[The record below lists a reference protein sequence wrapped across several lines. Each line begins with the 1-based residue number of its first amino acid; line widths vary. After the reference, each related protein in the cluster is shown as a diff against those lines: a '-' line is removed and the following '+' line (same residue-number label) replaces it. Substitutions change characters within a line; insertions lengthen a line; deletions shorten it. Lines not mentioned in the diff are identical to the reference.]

1 MKSLRTLLC
10 ALCALAFVTGCDSCS
25 KKNDATSTA
34 ETDGAPAYVTVNLSP
49 TTSSS
54 AKPVPVGG
62 FKKFFPKEEGG
73 YTRVM
78 TSEKEGFSEANLLK
92 DGKEVAI
99 LTIID
104 ANKLA
109 YAKAKFEGST
119 EKLDDLPVLKI
130 GANQSSVLVK
140 DRFQVKVTSQTLDH
154 EARKAILATFD
165 LKGLGS

>member
-10 ALCALAFVTGCDSCS
+10 ALIFVSGCDSCS
-25 KKNDATSTA
+25 KKNDAKSTP
-34 ETDGAPAYVTVNLSP
+34 ETDAAPAYVTVNLSP
-49 TTSSS
+49 SVAPS
-54 AKPVPVGG
+54 ANPVPVGG

-78 TSEKEGFSEANLLK
+78 TSEKEGFAEANLLK
-92 DGKEVAI
+92 DGKDVAI
-99 LTIID
+99 LTIVD

-119 EKLDDLPVLKI
+119 EKLGDLPVLKI
-130 GANQSSVLVK
+130 GGNQSSVLVK

-154 EARKAILATFD
+154 EARKAIIAMFD